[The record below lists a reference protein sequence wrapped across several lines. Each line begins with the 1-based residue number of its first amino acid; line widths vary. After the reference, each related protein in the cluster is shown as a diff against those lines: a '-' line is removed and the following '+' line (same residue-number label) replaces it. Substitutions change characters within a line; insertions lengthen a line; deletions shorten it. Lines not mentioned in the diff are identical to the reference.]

1 MDYGHFC
8 PEVAENHYSRNTFPG
23 AKEVLVCTFSHSPSD
38 GRRQEVVAV
47 AEVDAGDGQ
56 GTTHDGRGG
65 EGLVQEDGTDN
76 QRGDR
81 IEVKVVACGDYC
93 QAPADDAPDKETEER
108 GYQSKIQQ
116 VGPDFGFEQ
125 QTAVRGEQWRAVT
138 RIGIDKDDGDDG
150 DETPE
155 ENLAR
160 DDIRVV
166 ATLEDLEDNAVE
178 SPAKSGQKTQQNDP
192 GVVVEYEDAVQYY
205 HRDAAERDD
214 GAGQKP
220 FAEVLCL
227 PEDVMYQGRVDGRG
241 GDNQGDS
248 RRVVGQLDGIV
259 FGQEVE
265 TAAA

>member
-1 MDYGHFC
+1 M
-8 PEVAENHYSRNTFPG
+8 
-23 AKEVLVCTFSHSPSD
+23 
-38 GRRQEVVAV
+38 VAV

-65 EGLVQEDGTDN
+65 EGLVQEDGPDN

-81 IEVKVVACGDYC
+81 VEVEVVTRSDYC
-93 QAPADDAPDKETEER
+93 QTPADDAPDKEAEEG

-125 QTAVRGEQWRAVT
+125 QTATRCEQWRAVT
-138 RIGIDKDDGDDG
+138 RVGIDKDDGDDG
-150 DETPE
+150 DEPPE

-166 ATLEDLEDNAVE
+166 ATLEDLEDDAVE

-192 GVVVEYEDAVQYY
+192 GVVVEDEDAVKYY

-214 GAGQKP
+214 GAGQETLAKM
-220 FAEVLCL
+220 LCL
-227 PEDVMYQGRVDGRG
+227 PEDVMYQGRVNGRG
-241 GDNQGDS
+241 GDDQGDS

-265 TAAA
+265 AAAA